1 MSGTNI
7 DLTTYVRVGRYDLP
21 EPTRTEAPENSV
33 LAQEVSAVTY
43 NRDTDTLFVVGDG
56 GTSIV
61 QISKTGELIDS
72 MTLATGSSP
81 QGTEFYDPE
90 GLAYIGNGQFVMTE
104 ERDRRAVHF
113 TYEAGGTLTRDEAQT
128 VTLGTNVGNVG
139 LEGLTYDPLTSGY
152 IFVKEIDPESIFQTT
167 IDFEAGTAS
176 NGDASTVNST
186 NLFDPAL
193 LGLSDIADVFALSN
207 ITSLTGTDE
216 ATHLL
221 VLSQEDGRIVE
232 VGRDGSILST
242 LTIFTDAG
250 NPLALPDQQHEGLA
264 MDDDGILYVVSE
276 NGGGDFDHPQLW
288 VYAPSAAAD
297 TAPTGIALGGA
308 VTSLP
313 EGTGTT
319 DRVRVANV
327 VIADDGLGSHTLSVS
342 GADAA
347 FFEVDNTGLYI
358 KAGTVLDFETKPN
371 YSVTVA
377 VDDTG
382 VGGTP
387 DATTTYTLAL
397 TDVADSAGPGGL
409 IISEVAPWSSGNS
422 PVGADW
428 FEVTNNGSGA
438 VDITGWK
445 MDDSSNVFAQA
456 VSLTGITSIAAG
468 ESVIFIETDNL
479 EAAKAAFIATWFGG
493 NAPAG
498 LQIGAYSG
506 GGVGLSTGGDAVNL
520 YNAAGEKQAGVS
532 FGASPAEAPFASFNN
547 AAGLNNAEITELSEA
562 RTNGAFAAAADASE
576 IGSPGTVGRVFISE
590 VAPWAS
596 GDSPVGADWFEV
608 TNGTAFD
615 LDVTGWK
622 MDDSSG
628 SPAAAVAL
636 NGVTSIAPG
645 ESVIFIES
653 DDPTAAKA
661 AFIETWFGGNLPAGL
676 QIGTYSGSGVGLSTS
691 GDAVHLYD
699 ASNTLRASLTFGASP
714 TGPFAT
720 FDNAA
725 GLNAA
730 TITQLAAAGTDGAF
744 VAAGDAAET
753 GSPGAVAAGDGP
765 AAPAFTLQI
774 LHASDFE
781 AGVQAVDRAPQFAA
795 IVDKLEDQYANSITL
810 ASGDNYI
817 PSPFLNA
824 EGDPA
829 MNAVLQE
836 FYAQL
841 LGVPVSTLSSLTSDL
856 GRVDIAIMNA
866 LGVQAS
872 VFGNHEFD
880 LGTRTIL
887 TAIDMAQS
895 GGLATSIGAM
905 FPYLSANL
913 DFSGDADLAPLF
925 TDLLRDA
932 ASYATTAA
940 DLNPANIAAEAADQ
954 QIAPWTTIEENGET
968 IGVLGLTTQVLA
980 SISSVTGVRVK
991 DPAGDGGVN
1000 NTDELAQIL
1009 QPYVDQMTAQGINKI
1024 VLLSHL
1030 QQYGLELE
1038 LAGKLSGVDIIIAG
1052 GSHSVFA
1059 DGTDGLTE
1067 GVTADETYPVIRTG
1081 ADGNAV
1087 AVVNTGGEYYNVGRL
1102 VIGFDANGVILPD
1115 SVDPAVSGAYVAD
1128 DQTVD
1133 ELYGEGED
1141 PYADGT
1147 RGGAVKQLTDAV
1159 DAIIDAKTAVVA
1171 GYSDVYLQGQRAF
1184 TRTQETNFGNLSA
1197 DANLAYAKSV
1207 DGSVVISLKNGGGIR
1222 EGVGTVGTG
1231 ETPSYEPPADGRV
1244 TQLDIENALR
1254 FNNGLSLIT
1263 VTAQGLLD
1271 MLENAL
1277 RGVAPGA
1284 TPGSFPQVSGL
1295 KFSFDPSR
1303 PAGDRVLSLAVV
1315 DEAGNV
1321 IDVVAQDGAVVGDLG
1336 RSFRMVTLNFI
1347 ADGGDGYLG
1356 NAGGATVSPT
1366 DRVDLFNAAD
1376 PSGYTTEGRE
1386 QKAFADYMA
1395 EHYGTP
1401 ETAYGAA
1408 DTSPALDT
1416 RVQNLS
1422 ARAEDVLPES
1432 FAFNGTAGDDSMAG
1446 SAGDDVLNGLAGND
1460 TIASGAGNDSIDG
1473 GAGLDVVVVDAARAA
1488 ATVVKTGFETWT
1500 VTTAGGTDTVTGVE
1514 RLHFT
1519 DGGRSLLP
1527 LADDFLGTH
1536 TSSPLFQ
1543 HGGGTVAFWTVEG
1556 GLVTAATGLGVSAA
1570 GWSAVAAG
1578 DLTGDGIADVVFRSA
1593 AGDIALWQ
1601 TSQGAVTASR
1611 GLGMLGA
1618 GESFA
1623 GLGDVNGDGTQ
1634 DILVRDADHA
1644 ISAWTVSN
1652 GAVTGVTAVGITD
1665 AAWTLAGTADVN
1677 GDGTDDLVFTST
1689 AGDVAAWLVQNGVA
1703 TAGPGIGKLAAGW
1716 SFGTVA
1722 DVNGDGHQDLVFTHT
1737 DGSVAA
1743 WRMDGNGAVASAGS
1757 VGNLAAGWSLA
1768 GSGDYT
1774 GDGVADLLFVH
1785 GDDYAF
1791 WEVQDGVAVAAAS
1804 LGSTAADWA
1813 IV

>member
-7 DLTTYVRVGRYDLP
+7 DLSTYVRIGRYDLP
-21 EPTRTEAPENSV
+21 EPTRTDAPEDSV

-61 QISKTGELIDS
+61 QISKEGELIDS
-72 MTLATGSSP
+72 MTLAPGGSP
-81 QGTEFYDPE
+81 QNTEFYDPE
-90 GLAYIGNGQFVMTE
+90 GLAYIGNGMFVMTE
-104 ERDRRAVHF
+104 ERDRRAVLF
-113 TYEAGGTLTRDEAQT
+113 TYEADGTLTRDEAQT
-128 VTLGTNVGNVG
+128 VTLGTNVGNIG
-139 LEGLTYDPLTSGY
+139 LEGLTYDPLTNGY
-152 IFVKEIDPESIFQTT
+152 IFVKEADPEGIFQTT
-167 IDFEAGTAS
+167 IDFDAGTAS
-176 NGDASTVNST
+176 NGSASTENST
-186 NLFDPAL
+186 NLFDPGL
-193 LGLSDIADVFALSN
+193 LGLTDIADVFAFSN
-207 ITSLTGTDE
+207 VALLTGTDE
-216 ATHLL
+216 AEHLL

-232 VGRDGSILST
+232 VDRDGNILST
-242 LTIFTDAG
+242 LTIFTDPG

-288 VYAPSAAAD
+288 VYAPSAAAN
-297 TAPTGIALGGA
+297 TAPTAIALDGA
-308 VTSLP
+308 VTTL
-313 EGTGTT
+313 EEDTGTSS
-319 DRVRVANV
+319 RVRVANV
-327 VIADDGLGSHTLSVS
+327 VITDDGLGSHTFSLS

-347 FFEVDNTGLYI
+347 MFEVDNTGLYI
-358 KAGTVLDFETKPN
+358 KAGTVLDYETQSSF
-371 YSVTVA
+371 SVTVA
-377 VDDTG
+377 IDDEG

-387 DATTTYTLAL
+387 DATTSYTLTL
-397 TDVADSAGPGGL
+397 TDVADNPAPAGL
-409 IISEVAPWSSGNS
+409 YISEIAPWSSGNS

-428 FEVTNNGSGA
+428 FEVTNAGTSA
-438 VDITGWK
+438 VDVTGWK
-445 MDDSSNVFAQA
+445 MDDSSDVFAQA

-468 ESVIFIETDNL
+468 ESVIFLETDDL
-479 EAAKAAFIATWFGG
+479 EAAKAEFIATWFGG
-493 NAPAG
+493 TAPAG

-520 YNAAGEKQAGVS
+520 YNAVGEKQASVS
-532 FGASPAEAPFASFNN
+532 FGASPADAPFTSFNN
-547 AAGLNNAEITELSEA
+547 AAGLNNAEVTALSEV
-562 RTNGAFAAAADASE
+562 RTNGAFAAPGDAAE

-590 VAPWAS
+590 VAPWSS

-608 TNGTAFD
+608 TNGTGFD
-615 LDVTGWK
+615 LDITGWK

-636 NGVTSIAPG
+636 NGITTIAAG
-645 ESVIFIES
+645 ESVIFLET
-653 DDPTAAKA
+653 DDPEATIA
-661 AFIETWFGGNLPAGL
+661 AFIDTWFGGTAPAGL
-676 QIGTYSGSGVGLSTS
+676 QIGTYSGSGVGLSTD

-699 ASNTLRASLTFGASP
+699 ASNALRASLTFGASP
-714 TGPFAT
+714 EAAPFGT

-730 TITQLAAAGTDGAF
+730 TVTQLAAAGTDGAF
-744 VAAGDAAET
+744 AAPGDATAI
-753 GSPGAVAAGDGP
+753 GSPGAVAAAEEPTG
-765 AAPAFTLQI
+765 PAFTLQI

-795 IVDKLEDQYANSITL
+795 IVDRLEDQYANSITL

-824 EGDPA
+824 QGDPT

-841 LGVPVSTLSSLTSDL
+841 LGVPVETLSGLTSDL

-887 TAIDMAQS
+887 NAIDMTQS
-895 GGLATSIGAM
+895 GGLATAIGAM

-925 TDLLRDA
+925 TDALRDA

-940 DLNPANIAAEAADQ
+940 DLDPANIAAEAADK

-980 SISSVTGVRVK
+980 SISSVTGVRVL
-991 DPAGDGGVN
+991 DSAGDGGQN

-1024 VLLSHL
+1024 ILLSHL

-1038 LAGKLSGVDIIIAG
+1038 LAGKLAGVDIIIAG

-1059 DGTDGLTE
+1059 DETDRLTE

-1081 ADGNAV
+1081 VDGNAV
-1087 AVVNTGGEYYNVGRL
+1087 AVVNTGGEYYDVGRL

-1115 SVDPAVSGAYVAD
+1115 SIDPEVSGAYVAD

-1147 RGGAVKQLTDAV
+1147 RGGEVKQLVDAV

-1171 GYSDVYLQGQRAF
+1171 GYTDVYLQGQRAF

-1197 DANLAYAKSV
+1197 DANLSYARSV
-1207 DGSVVISLKNGGGIR
+1207 DDSVVISIKNGGGIR
-1222 EGVGTVGTG
+1222 EGVGTVGAG
-1231 ETPSYEPPADGRV
+1231 EIPSYEPPAGGRV

-1254 FNNGLSLIT
+1254 FNNGLSLVT

-1271 MLENAL
+1271 ILENAV

-1303 PAGDRVLSLAVV
+1303 APGDRVLSLAVV
-1315 DEAGNV
+1315 DEAGYL
-1321 IDVVAQDGAVVGDLG
+1321 IDVVVQDGAVVGDAS
-1336 RSFRMVTLNFI
+1336 RSFRLVTLNFL

-1356 NAGGATVSPT
+1356 GSGGAVVTPT
-1366 DRVDLFNAAD
+1366 DRVDLFNPAD
-1376 PSGYTTEGRE
+1376 PSSYTTEGRE

-1395 EHYGTP
+1395 AHYGTP
-1401 ETAYGAA
+1401 EAAYGTAETTP
-1408 DTSPALDT
+1408 DLDE
-1416 RVQNLS
+1416 RVQNLA
-1422 ARAEDVLPES
+1422 AREDDVLPDPE
-1432 FAFNGTAGDDSMAG
+1432 GTAGDDNLFG
-1446 SAGDDVLNGLAGND
+1446 TAGDDVLNGLAGND
-1460 TIASGAGNDSIDG
+1460 VITSGAGNDSIDG
-1473 GAGLDVVVVDAARAA
+1473 GAGLDIAVIGAARAE

-1500 VTTAGGTDTVTGVE
+1500 VTTAEGTDTLTGVE

-1519 DGGRSLLP
+1519 DGDRSLLP
-1527 LADDFLGTH
+1527 LANDFLGTL

-1543 HGGGTVAFWTVEG
+1543 HSGGTLAFWAVEDG
-1556 GLVTAATGLGVSAA
+1556 HVTAATGLGVTAA

-1578 DLTGDGIADVVFRSA
+1578 DLTGDGIADLVFQSE
-1593 AGDIALWQ
+1593 AGDIALWT
-1601 TSQGAVTASR
+1601 TSQGVVTATQGI
-1611 GLGMLGA
+1611 GLLGE

-1634 DILVRDADHA
+1634 DILLRGADDR
-1644 ISAWTVSN
+1644 ILAWTVAN
-1652 GAVTGVTAVGITD
+1652 GAVTGETVVGTTN
-1665 AAWTLAGTADVN
+1665 AAWTLGGTADVN
-1677 GDGTDDLVFTST
+1677 SDGTDDLVFIS
-1689 AGDVAAWLVQNGVA
+1689 ADGDVAAWLVQDGVA

-1716 SFGTVA
+1716 SFGAVA
-1722 DVNGDGHQDLVFTHT
+1722 DVDGDGHQDLVFSHT

-1743 WRMDGNGAVASAGS
+1743 WRLDGNGAVAAAGS
-1757 VGNLAAGWSLA
+1757 VGNLAPGWSLVS
-1768 GSGDYT
+1768 SGDYT
-1774 GDGVADLLFVH
+1774 GDGVADLLFAQ
-1785 GDDYAF
+1785 GDTYGF
-1791 WEVQDGVAVAAAS
+1791 WEVQDGVAVAGIG
-1804 LGSTAADWA
+1804 LGVTAADWA